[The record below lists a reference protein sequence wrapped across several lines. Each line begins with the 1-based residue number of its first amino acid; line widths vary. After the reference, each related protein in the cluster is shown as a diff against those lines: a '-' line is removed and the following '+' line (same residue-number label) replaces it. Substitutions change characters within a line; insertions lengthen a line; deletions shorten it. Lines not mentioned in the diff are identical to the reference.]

1 MAGGSAEGVIR
12 FELEHRT
19 APLEPRELAATAAV
33 LAAWREVLARL
44 RLVGRDPARYE
55 GLGYGN
61 LSARVG
67 PFGDV
72 GRGRRRFL
80 VTGTQTG
87 GRRHVT
93 LTDFALV
100 EQWDLVRN
108 RVVSSGSLEPSS
120 ESLTH
125 AAIYDIAPA
134 ARAVFHVHAPE
145 IWRAAASLGIPVSRP
160 EAQNGTTAMALEVQ
174 RLHRES
180 TFASTGIL
188 AMGGHEDGVLAVG
201 RTPPEAGE
209 VLVRYFARA
218 LEAGAST

>member
-1 MAGGSAEGVIR
+1 
-12 FELEHRT
+12 
-19 APLEPRELAATAAV
+19 
-33 LAAWREVLARL
+33 
-44 RLVGRDPARYE
+44 VGRDPARYE

-87 GRRHVT
+87 GRRQVT

-100 EQWDLVRN
+100 ESWDLGRN
-108 RVVSSGSLEPSS
+108 RVVSSGGLEPSS

-125 AAIYDIAPA
+125 AAIYDVAPA

-145 IWRAAASLGIPVSRP
+145 IWRAAASLGLPVSRP
-160 EAQNGTTAMALEVQ
+160 EAQNGTAAMALEAQ

-180 TFASTGIL
+180 TFASMGIL

-201 RTPPEAGE
+201 RAPAEAGE
-209 VLVRYFARA
+209 ILVRHFARA
-218 LEAGAST
+218 LAAGEPS